1 MFCKK
6 CGKELKDG
14 ALFCTSCGQK
24 VLMPVPPAS
33 VRQPVQRVSVPKSA
47 GRSKSTVNLI
57 PVIAAGILL
66 IAVAAVG
73 YFLWSKRSDAP
84 SEDDEVIETM
94 VDSVVEELEK
104 PAVSEEERDTAPA
117 EPAEEPE
124 EKEPVEESNS
134 DLGNMKSYFFD
145 CIVRSAYLSNEFEG
159 YHTGEGNTL
168 LVANITVTNTFKEEI
183 KMYDTDFQAQW
194 GGEGEDD
201 FSVPITYDGT
211 EEGMD
216 VLRDNQL
223 PGVYS
228 LQPRES
234 RTGLLVFEIP
244 KNRFELSISYMEAFD
259 DDTTGETY
267 FINFHIDPP
276 EEQSFLPT
284 SSSEYLTMSDLEGF
298 SQDDCRMARNELYA
312 RHGRRFDDPNLQA
325 YFDALDWYEGTIAPS
340 DFDESVMNEYEI
352 ANRDLIVQYEK
363 DMGYR

>member
-57 PVIAAGILL
+57 PVIAAVILL
-66 IAVAAVG
+66 IVVAAVG
-73 YFLWSKRSDAP
+73 YFLWPKRSDTP

-94 VDSVVEELEK
+94 VDSVVEGEPTVSDDEEK
-104 PAVSEEERDTAPA
+104 PEESEPIKEP
-117 EPAEEPE
+117 EPAEESEPE
-124 EKEPVEESNS
+124 EEVSQ
-134 DLGNMKSYFFD
+134 Y
-145 CIVRSAYLSNEFEG
+145 
-159 YHTGEGNTL
+159 
-168 LVANITVTNTFKEEI
+168 
-183 KMYDTDFQAQW
+183 
-194 GGEGEDD
+194 
-201 FSVPITYDGT
+201 
-211 EEGMD
+211 
-216 VLRDNQL
+216 
-223 PGVYS
+223 
-228 LQPRES
+228 
-234 RTGLLVFEIP
+234 
-244 KNRFELSISYMEAFD
+244 
-259 DDTTGETY
+259 
-267 FINFHIDPP
+267 
-276 EEQSFLPT
+276 FLPT

-325 YFDALDWYEGTIAPS
+325 YFDALDWYEGTTAPS

>member
-6 CGKELKDG
+6 CGKELKEG
-14 ALFCTSCGQK
+14 ALFCSGCGQK

-73 YFLWSKRSDAP
+73 YFLWPKRSDAP

-94 VDSVVEELEK
+94 VDSVVEGE
-104 PAVSEEERDTAPA
+104 PTVSDDEGYSAPA
-117 EPAEEPE
+117 EPEEKPEESEPIKEPEPAEESEPE
-124 EKEPVEESNS
+124 EEVSQ
-134 DLGNMKSYFFD
+134 Y
-145 CIVRSAYLSNEFEG
+145 
-159 YHTGEGNTL
+159 
-168 LVANITVTNTFKEEI
+168 
-183 KMYDTDFQAQW
+183 
-194 GGEGEDD
+194 
-201 FSVPITYDGT
+201 
-211 EEGMD
+211 
-216 VLRDNQL
+216 
-223 PGVYS
+223 
-228 LQPRES
+228 
-234 RTGLLVFEIP
+234 
-244 KNRFELSISYMEAFD
+244 
-259 DDTTGETY
+259 
-267 FINFHIDPP
+267 
-276 EEQSFLPT
+276 FLPT